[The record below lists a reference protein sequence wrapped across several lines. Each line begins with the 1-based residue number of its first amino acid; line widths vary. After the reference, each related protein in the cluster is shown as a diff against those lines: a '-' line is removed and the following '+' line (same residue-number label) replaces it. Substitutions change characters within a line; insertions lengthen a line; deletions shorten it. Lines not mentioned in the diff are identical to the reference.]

1 MVAVGILLI
10 LGVMIIGFLRGAL
23 TMTRVGAA
31 RGQQYE
37 TAQTV
42 LRIAE
47 EDFSQIIGLPA
58 HPDGPEDDPAFL
70 IMEDP
75 FGRQMIAFTRAWGEE
90 QTTLAGYD
98 AGRGAA
104 AQGYGGDFTGRN
116 VREPMRA
123 SHGNLEVVYLLEP
136 VRGGTKL
143 YRAERS
149 PPDVQNGL
157 ITRVA
162 AWCQQ
167 YQRSDEDDLS
177 PLADMQDPDGSFAI
191 GGEALW
197 EQFELVADN
206 VLAFSVE
213 CWDDWDRTTTWYA
226 GPTGPVTD
234 WSIGQRLSEGKYA
247 LPRALRLTLVVAAE
261 GQLRAESE
269 LTGELTTGDTSVFVE
284 DADGFPDVRSQSAYL
299 RVNGELIAYGSRSGR
314 TFGSCARA
322 ALGTRAQQHKGG
334 SIVLGGEAFQ
344 RVIQLPVTK

>member
-1 MVAVGILLI
+1 
-10 LGVMIIGFLRGAL
+10 
-23 TMTRVGAA
+23 
-31 RGQQYE
+31 
-37 TAQTV
+37 
-42 LRIAE
+42 
-47 EDFSQIIGLPA
+47 
-58 HPDGPEDDPAFL
+58 
-70 IMEDP
+70 
-75 FGRQMIAFTRAWGEE
+75 
-90 QTTLAGYD
+90 
-98 AGRGAA
+98 
-104 AQGYGGDFTGRN
+104 
-116 VREPMRA
+116 
-123 SHGNLEVVYLLEP
+123 
-136 VRGGTKL
+136 
-143 YRAERS
+143 
-149 PPDVQNGL
+149 
-157 ITRVA
+157 A

-177 PLADMQDPDGSFAI
+177 PMADMQDPDGSFAI